1 MADCADTEPNYGLP
15 ATMAGKPFSHYVC
28 GTLDSTGCHP
38 CGCLRPEAAMPE
50 EPTMPI
56 TVEVLEAEILNLP
69 ARERALLFERLIA
82 SLDTDAEVEQAWS
95 QEADRR
101 EAEIEAGA
109 VQAIPG
115 DEVIARLRARVR

>member
-56 TVEVLEAEILNLP
+56 TVEVLEAEI
-69 ARERALLFERLIA
+69 
-82 SLDTDAEVEQAWS
+82 
-95 QEADRR
+95 
-101 EAEIEAGA
+101 EAGS

>member
-1 MADCADTEPNYGLP
+1 
-15 ATMAGKPFSHYVC
+15 
-28 GTLDSTGCHP
+28 
-38 CGCLRPEAAMPE
+38 
-50 EPTMPI
+50 MPI
-56 TVEVLEAEILNLP
+56 TVEVLEAEILKLP